1 MQLGKTNTLVYIQKT
16 DFGIY
21 LSDTLSSKDK
31 VLMPKKWVPS
41 DMEIGDPISA
51 FIYKDS
57 KGRLIATTMKPY
69 IELDKIARLR
79 VSAVTNIGAFLD
91 WGLEKELLLP
101 FAQQTK
107 RVKEGQEVLVALYT
121 DKSDRLAAT
130 MNIYPYLSL
139 RSPYQIG
146 DEVTGTV
153 YQISDN
159 FGAFVAVDDK
169 YSGLIPK
176 RELTEKVSPTDV
188 IKARISRIHEDGKL
202 DLDLRKKAY
211 MQMEEDAGR
220 LLSLIEQNGGR
231 LQIGDKSS
239 PEKIRQLTGMSKNE
253 FKKAC
258 GRLYR
263 ERKILISEDETRIAP

>member
-21 LSDTLSSKDK
+21 LSDTLSSEDK
-31 VLMPKKWVPS
+31 VLMPKKWVPA

-69 IELDKIARLR
+69 IELDKIARLK

-176 RELTEKVSPTDV
+176 RELTEKVSPTDE
-188 IKARISRIHEDGKL
+188 IKARVSRIHEDGKL

-211 MQMEEDAGR
+211 IQMEEDADR
-220 LLSLIEQNGGR
+220 LLELIEQNGGR
-231 LQIGDKSS
+231 LQIGDKSA

-263 ERKILISEDETRIAP
+263 ERKILISDNETVIAP

>member
-21 LSDTLSSKDK
+21 LSDTMSSAEK
-31 VLMPKKWVPS
+31 VLMPAKWVPS

-57 KGRLIATTMKPY
+57 KGRLIATTMKPL
-69 IELDKIARLR
+69 IELDKIARLE
-79 VSAVTNIGAFLD
+79 VSAVTGIGAFLD

-101 FAQQTK
+101 FAEQTA
-107 RVKEGQEVLVALYT
+107 RVKEGQKVLVSLYI
-121 DKSDRLAAT
+121 DKSGRLAAT
-130 MNIYPYLSL
+130 MKIYPHLSL
-139 RSPYQIG
+139 RSPYQMG
-146 DEVTGTV
+146 DEVSGTV

-169 YSGLIPK
+169 YSALIPK
-176 RELTEKVSPTDV
+176 RELAEKVLVGDAV
-188 IKARISRIHEDGKL
+188 CARVSRIHEDGKL

-211 MQMEEDAGR
+211 MQMEEDAER
-220 LLSLIEQNGGR
+220 LLELLQKNGGS
-231 LQIGDKSS
+231 LDIGDKSR
-239 PEKIRQLTGMSKNE
+239 PDKIRELTAMSKNE

-258 GRLYR
+258 GRLYK
-263 ERKILISEDETRIAP
+263 ERKISISDNKTKLLS